1 MCTVQKDFM
10 QGRGKKTKK
19 GSGGDDDE
27 GMVGAIDPAF
37 LKGKVFDRWSLYM
50 LLTPSQCLSLS
61 RVRASSRS
69 RTLSLKHTH
78 THAHTHTHT
87 HKRKCVHAAQH
98 TVAKKPTH
106 THTQRRFFSHSRVLS
121 LFLSFSQMRAQHST
135 RKHTQALVNIHKV
148 THAHKQ
154 IHTHTHAHTHTHK

>member
-69 RTLSLKHTH
+69 RTLSHSLPYTHSLSQTHTH
-78 THAHTHTHT
+78 TRTHTHTHT
-87 HKRKCVHAAQH
+87 SASVC
-98 TVAKKPTH
+98 T
-106 THTQRRFFSHSRVLS
+106 
-121 LFLSFSQMRAQHST
+121 QHST
-135 RKHTQALVNIHKV
+135 QSPKSLPTRIHSAAFSPTLVFSLFSSRSHK
-148 THAHKQ
+148 HAHSTALAN
-154 IHTHTHAHTHTHK
+154 IRRHS